1 MTFFLICSRSS
12 RLCIFGAGLTRYHVQ
27 LDRND
32 TLRKLP
38 IKKKIQG
45 GAANMIR
52 QAKDIECAIQSVSS
66 WASKTLG
73 EVRRHR
79 AGTHLQGLC
88 HSAKCCRL
96 GLAVGIVRVTCNEM
110 CASSGYHNGPDA
122 RANRLFEE
130 LQAVLDALRL
140 HRILLG
146 RSSHLHSAGRD
157 IP

>member
-1 MTFFLICSRSS
+1 
-12 RLCIFGAGLTRYHVQ
+12 
-27 LDRND
+27 
-32 TLRKLP
+32 
-38 IKKKIQG
+38 
-45 GAANMIR
+45 MIR
-52 QAKDIECAIQSVSS
+52 QEKDIECAIQSVSS

-79 AGTHLQGLC
+79 AGTLLQGLC
-88 HSAKCCRL
+88 HSAKCRL

-122 RANRLFEE
+122 RATRLFEE
-130 LQAVLDALRL
+130 LSAVPDALRL

-157 IP
+157 INRVCILGAV